1 MKIGILTGGGD
12 CPGINAVLR
21 AVVRT
26 AVNEYG
32 WEVIGFRDGFRG
44 LVLNEYRRLTPVD
57 VAGILTRGGTILGS
71 SNRDNPFHFR
81 LEENGRVRYEDPLG
95 RLCAMQKSMASPAC
109 SWIGGDGT
117 LNCALDF
124 IEKGLRVIGDPQNH

>member
-44 LVLNEYRRLTPVD
+44 LVLNEYCRLTPVD

-71 SNRDNPFHFR
+71 SNRDNLSFR
-81 LEENGRVRYEDPLG
+81 RKKTAAKGPLV
-95 RLCAMQKSMASPAC
+95 CAMRRAALPARD
-109 SWIGGDGT
+109 WRRWHPQLRLGFYRKRAAGD
-117 LNCALDF
+117 
-124 IEKGLRVIGDPQNH
+124 RDPQNH